1 MTETGTGTTN
11 ETATAAA
18 TEPGK
23 ELAADAPAPGNT
35 VSTADQRFADQM
47 DQVAGAAVVLRG
59 RRLGWRQLF
68 GGLAHVT
75 YAVST
80 ENGDRYVVKFLTQEM
95 DDFGLMIPIDDLI
108 ANTAAAGESGVG
120 ARVVQALPETP
131 ALVLEFIDGRT
142 LDTPDLAQADYI
154 PRISRA
160 LRDLHAKAPPMR
172 NATVIWKFLG
182 DYLVLIDKHALK
194 CPPGILEWLPT
205 VRRIQAAL
213 AVNALRPVPS
223 NNDLLAKN
231 VMDDGRIRII
241 DYDFSGMNDP
251 MFDVGDLAM
260 EGDYDPDQIRVA
272 CEAYF
277 GAHDQVQY
285 ARASLFGIAAQYTW
299 TLLFVAMDALLS
311 DAPAE
316 GFDYWREASS
326 RWEWTRAKLESTALE
341 SLIGAASTTP

>member
-1 MTETGTGTTN
+1 MTGTTN
-11 ETATAAA
+11 EPEAEVTGGP
-18 TEPGK
+18 E
-23 ELAADAPAPGNT
+23 APAA
-35 VSTADQRFADQM
+35 STADERFAGQM
-47 DQVAGAAVVLRG
+47 EQLGAKADVLRD
-59 RRLGWRQLF
+59 RQLEWRQLF

-80 ENGDRYVVKFLTQEM
+80 DAGERYVVKFLTQEM

-120 ARVVQALPETP
+120 ARVVQALPEIP
-131 ALVLEFIDGRT
+131 ALLLEFIDGQT
-142 LDTPDLAQADYI
+142 FDTPDLAQADNI
-154 PRISRA
+154 PRIGRA
-160 LRDLHAKAPPMR
+160 IRDLHVKAPPMR
-172 NATVIWKFLG
+172 TTTSIWKFLD
-182 DYLVLIDKHALK
+182 DYLALIDKHSVK
-194 CPPGILEWLPT
+194 CPAGILDWLAAL
-205 VRRIQAAL
+205 RRIQAAL
-213 AVNALRPVPS
+213 TVNALPPVPS

-272 CEAYF
+272 CDAYF
-277 GAHDQVQY
+277 GTHDPVQY

-299 TLLFVAMDALLS
+299 TLLFAAMDALLT

-316 GFDYWREASS
+316 GFDYWQEASS
-326 RWEWTRAKLESTALE
+326 RWDWTRAKLESPSLE
-341 SLIGAASTTP
+341 SLIAAAART